1 MASGGTYR
9 IESTSLNKSF
19 QAPETTQWQEQPI
32 AGGLNGI
39 PINTSYK
46 LHTWNFVNMEG
57 CDFEDLATLF
67 DGQQSANDQ
76 LTEMETDPYD
86 ASGADKTY
94 GTLAFTDFIIQNI
107 APRTRGLPLY
117 DSVTVIFEIFVI

>member
-1 MASGGTYR
+1 
-9 IESTSLNKSF
+9 
-19 QAPETTQWQEQPI
+19 
-32 AGGLNGI
+32 
-39 PINTSYK
+39 
-46 LHTWNFVNMEG
+46 MEG

-67 DGQQSANDQ
+67 DGQQSANAQ

-86 ASGADKTY
+86 ASGADETY

-117 DSVTVIFEIFVI
+117 DSVTVTFEIFVS